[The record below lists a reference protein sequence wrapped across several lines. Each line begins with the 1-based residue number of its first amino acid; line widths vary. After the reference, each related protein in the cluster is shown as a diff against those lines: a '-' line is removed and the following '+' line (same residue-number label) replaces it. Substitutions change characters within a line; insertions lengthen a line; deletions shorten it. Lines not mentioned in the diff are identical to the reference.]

1 MKNIKYIA
9 SICLIA
15 LLVFACSNDDDNAD
29 FVNSAVA
36 PSNVSA
42 AFNVT
47 QDNTGLVTITPTG
60 QGAVAFDIH
69 FGDATEEPITLTAGE
84 SVEHIYDEGTYNVQ
98 VVAYNIT
105 GLETEVTQSLVVSFN
120 PPENLMV
127 TIENDLA
134 VSKQVNVTA
143 TADFG
148 ITYDV
153 YFGEP
158 GNDDPVSGNM
168 GETVSYVY
176 QEAGT
181 YTITVVAM
189 SAAIE
194 TTTYTEEFT
203 VTEILQPINPAPAQ
217 PSRYES
223 DYISIFAGAYT
234 NVAGTDYNPDWGQSG
249 QGSSY
254 AMFNLNGDDML
265 QYINL
270 SYQGIQFG
278 ETVDASQ
285 MEYLHIDVWT
295 ADVDQIQIFP
305 ISLATGEQQVTQD
318 LTPDQWN
325 SFDIPLSA
333 FTDQGLSIADL
344 HQFKFVGE
352 PWAAGSVFI
361 DNLYFWKAPAAAS
374 GIEGIWQ
381 LAPEAGALMVGPSP
395 GNGDWW
401 SNDAQVVADR
411 ACFFDDKYVFSLG
424 GTFNN
429 VLDGETWIEPWQGMD
444 PEACGAPVAPHDGS
458 NPATFTYNEGDSTL
472 TLNGTGAYLGL
483 PKANNDGELPNVAV
497 PSSITYDITLLDNN
511 NTMIVSIEAGS
522 GVFWT
527 YKLVRYISPI
537 VGSWQLAPEAGSL
550 MVGPSPGNGDWW
562 SIDDQGVAD
571 RACYYDDV
579 YLFTSDGSFSNILG
593 DETWVEGWQG
603 ADPEGCGAPVAPHD
617 GSGTASYGYNETAGT
632 LTLNGSGAYLGLP
645 KANNS
650 GELPNVAV
658 PDAIT
663 YSVTLTDNDM
673 TMTVSIEAG
682 AGVFWTYKLIK
693 Q

>member
-60 QGAVAFDIH
+60 QGAVAFDVH
-69 FGDATEEPITLTAGE
+69 FGDTTEEPTTLTAGE
-84 SVEHIYDEGTYNVQ
+84 NVEHIYEEGTYNVQ
-98 VVAYNIT
+98 LVAYGIT
-105 GLETEVTQSLVVSFN
+105 GLETEVSQSLVVSFN

-158 GNDDPVSGNM
+158 GVTDPVSGNM

-176 QEAGT
+176 QEAGI

-203 VTEILQPINPAPAQ
+203 VTEILQPINSAPAQ

-254 AMFNLNGDDML
+254 AMFNLNGDEML

-333 FTDQGLSIADL
+333 FTDQGLSMADL

-361 DNLYFWKAPAAAS
+361 DNLYFWKVPAAAS

-424 GTFNN
+424 GNFNN
-429 VLDGETWIEPWQGMD
+429 VLDGETWLEPWQGMD
-444 PEACGAPVAPHDGS
+444 PEACGTPVAPHDGS
-458 NPATFTYNEGDSTL
+458 NPATFTYNEGDGTL
-472 TLNGTGAYLGL
+472 TLNGQGAYLGL

-537 VGSWQLAPEAGSL
+537 VGSWQMAPEAGSL
-550 MVGPSPGNGDWW
+550 MVGPTAGSGDWW
-562 SIDDQGVAD
+562 SIDAQAVSD

-579 YLFTSDGSFSNILG
+579 YQFTSDGTFSNILG
-593 DETWVEGWQG
+593 DETWVEAWQG
-603 ADPEGCGAPVAPHD
+603 TDPEGCAAPVAPHD
-617 GSGTASYGYNETAGT
+617 GSNSASFDYDEAAGT

-645 KANNS
+645 KANND

-658 PDAIT
+658 PSSIT
-663 YSVTLTDNDM
+663 YNVTLTDNDM